1 MKQYDSNKNN
11 VKTYYSMAQ
20 PMQNFNLVSF
30 DLTTKKREQKKTT
43 VRNVF
48 VFFYMCTQIL
58 KRNKINLNAKI

>member
-30 DLTTKKREQKKTT
+30 DLTTKKREQKKKQLFK
-43 VRNVF
+43 VSSS
-48 VFFYMCTQIL
+48 FFTCARKY
-58 KRNKINLNAKI
+58 